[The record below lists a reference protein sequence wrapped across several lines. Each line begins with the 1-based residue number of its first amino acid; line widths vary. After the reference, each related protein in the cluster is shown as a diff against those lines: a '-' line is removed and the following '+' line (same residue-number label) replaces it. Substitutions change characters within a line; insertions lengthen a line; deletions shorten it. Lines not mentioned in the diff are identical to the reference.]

1 MNLLSVELLSK
12 SYGTKKLFKDISFGI
27 NKSERVGLIANNGAG
42 KTTLL
47 KILQG
52 LEIAD
57 EGRVVFRKNLSI
69 SFLEQNVEFDAEK
82 SVMEVVFNTITDVK
96 SVIDQFN
103 KYSELAS
110 ENPNEFNLNQL
121 DELTTKMTEL
131 NGWDYENKLQEILSR
146 LKIKDTGQKIGE
158 LSGGQLKRVA
168 LAKILIQEPELLVL
182 DEPTNHL
189 DVEMIE
195 WLENFILSRDMSLLL
210 ITHDR
215 YFLNAVCN
223 RIIELVSYRLY
234 FYAGNFEYYLE
245 KKAEREAVDASELEK
260 IKNLYRRELEWVRKS
275 PRARGTKQKAR
286 TDAFYKI
293 EEKATVIRQET
304 KINLEVK
311 VSRLGGKILE
321 LINLKKS
328 FGDKKILSEFSY
340 TFKKGEKI
348 GIVGK
353 NGTGKTTLLKILL
366 GSEKID
372 AGKIQTGETVAFG
385 YYSQT
390 GMVLKEDMRVIELVK
405 DIAEFILMADGSKLS
420 ASQLL
425 QRFNFSP
432 DLQFGYVSKLSG
444 GEKRRLYLM
453 TILIRNPNFLILD
466 EPTNDLDIATLQT
479 LEEFLAN
486 YTGCV
491 LIVSHDRYFM
501 DKIVDHIFAFE
512 GEGFIKDFPGSYS
525 EYRDWR
531 EKNPMHES
539 KISPVVEISESNDKA
554 ESIFPSQAQ
563 NNSVVTAKKRSYKE
577 KLELEKLEIQIAKL
591 ETEKKELE
599 TGLAIESAHAQLM
612 ELTRRY
618 AEVEKLLEECTL
630 RWFEL
635 SDSV

>member
-12 SYGTKKLFKDISFGI
+12 SYGTKKLFESIGFGI
-27 NKSERVGLIANNGAG
+27 NRGERVGLIAKNGAG

-47 KILQG
+47 KILRG
-52 LEIAD
+52 TEIAD
-57 EGRVVFRKNLSI
+57 EGKVVYRKNLTV
-69 SFLEQNVEFDAEK
+69 SFLEQQTDFDPKK
-82 SVMEVVFNTITDVK
+82 SVMEIVSSTETEVK
-96 SVIDQFN
+96 TVIDQFN
-103 KYSELAS
+103 YYSDLATKNPS
-110 ENPNEFNLNQL
+110 EENLNKL
-121 DELTTKMTEL
+121 EELTHKMTEL
-131 NGWDYENKLQEILSR
+131 NGWDYENKLLEILSR
-146 LKIKDTGQKIGE
+146 LKILDSSQRMGE
-158 LSGGQLKRVA
+158 LSGGQQKRVA
-168 LAKILIQEPELLVL
+168 LAKILIHEPELLVF

-195 WLENFILSRDMSLLL
+195 WLENYILSREMSVLL

-223 RIIELVSYRLY
+223 RIIELENHRLY
-234 FYAGNFEYYLE
+234 FYDGNFEYYLE
-245 KKAEREAVDASELEK
+245 KKAEREISEASELEK

-293 EEKATVIRQET
+293 EERATVRKQES

-321 LINLKKS
+321 MIHLRKS
-328 FGDKKILSEFSY
+328 FGSKLLLNDFSY

-348 GIVGK
+348 GIVGR
-353 NGTGKTTLLKILL
+353 NGTGKTTFLNILL
-366 GSEKID
+366 GTEKSD
-372 AGKIQTGETVAFG
+372 AGRIQTGETVVFG
-385 YYSQT
+385 YYSQM
-390 GMVLKEDMRVIELVK
+390 GMVMREDVRVIELVK
-405 DIAEFILMADGSKLS
+405 EIAEFIPMADGSKLS

-479 LEEFLAN
+479 LEEFLMN
-486 YTGCV
+486 YSGCV

-512 GEGFIKDFPGSYS
+512 GNGVIKDFPGSYS
-525 EYRDWR
+525 EYREWR
-531 EKNPMHES
+531 EKNPISISGEIATKQDQNES
-539 KISPVVEISESNDKA
+539 STDHSALSKPEVST
-554 ESIFPSQAQ
+554 PS
-563 NNSVVTAKKRSYKE
+563 TAVRKRTYKE
-577 KLELEKLEIQIAKL
+577 KLELEQLEIQIAKL
-591 ETEKKELE
+591 EIEKNELE
-599 TGLAIESAHAQLM
+599 SSLAAASAHDKIL
-612 ELTRRY
+612 ELTARY
-618 AEVEKLLEECTL
+618 AEVDGLLEKCTL

-635 SDSV
+635 NDSE

>member
-223 RIIELVSYRLY
+223 RIIELVS
-234 FYAGNFEYYLE
+234 
-245 KKAEREAVDASELEK
+245 
-260 IKNLYRRELEWVRKS
+260 
-275 PRARGTKQKAR
+275 
-286 TDAFYKI
+286 
-293 EEKATVIRQET
+293 
-304 KINLEVK
+304 
-311 VSRLGGKILE
+311 
-321 LINLKKS
+321 
-328 FGDKKILSEFSY
+328 
-340 TFKKGEKI
+340 
-348 GIVGK
+348 
-353 NGTGKTTLLKILL
+353 
-366 GSEKID
+366 
-372 AGKIQTGETVAFG
+372 
-385 YYSQT
+385 
-390 GMVLKEDMRVIELVK
+390 
-405 DIAEFILMADGSKLS
+405 
-420 ASQLL
+420 
-425 QRFNFSP
+425 
-432 DLQFGYVSKLSG
+432 
-444 GEKRRLYLM
+444 
-453 TILIRNPNFLILD
+453 
-466 EPTNDLDIATLQT
+466 
-479 LEEFLAN
+479 
-486 YTGCV
+486 
-491 LIVSHDRYFM
+491 
-501 DKIVDHIFAFE
+501 
-512 GEGFIKDFPGSYS
+512 
-525 EYRDWR
+525 
-531 EKNPMHES
+531 
-539 KISPVVEISESNDKA
+539 
-554 ESIFPSQAQ
+554 
-563 NNSVVTAKKRSYKE
+563 
-577 KLELEKLEIQIAKL
+577 
-591 ETEKKELE
+591 
-599 TGLAIESAHAQLM
+599 
-612 ELTRRY
+612 
-618 AEVEKLLEECTL
+618 
-630 RWFEL
+630 
-635 SDSV
+635 